1 MGNIGKKWAKRTF
14 TMAAS
19 ELESKHCLALS
30 RSSLTQA
37 SAFHMYTEALFSA
50 RNFSLSSWKWFED
63 DLPSL
68 TFYWNFPLMGPCDA
82 TLCFKFSFKSMF
94 YITAPGF
101 IIHLERSNNTLITYS
116 SSDFVANFING
127 KKSCKIYFAL
137 NITIT
142 AILVKK
148 DLISI
153 ILEETVF
160 TSMHYT

>member
-1 MGNIGKKWAKRTF
+1 
-14 TMAAS
+14 MAAS

-101 IIHLERSNNTLITYS
+101 IIHLERSNNTDNL
-116 SSDFVANFING
+116 FILWFRYKFLNG